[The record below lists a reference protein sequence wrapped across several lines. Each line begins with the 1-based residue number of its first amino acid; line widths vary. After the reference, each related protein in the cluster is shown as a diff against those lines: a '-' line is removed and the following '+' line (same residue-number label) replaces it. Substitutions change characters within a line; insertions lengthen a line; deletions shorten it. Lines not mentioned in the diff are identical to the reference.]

1 MHTGYPV
8 SLMTRFFAD
17 PHFIVALLLG
27 PCVWAVLYFLQLGA
41 AASSLDLILLITVC
55 LIYPVL
61 EELAFRGFIQ
71 SWLLDAVQ
79 FAKKQMGGISIAN
92 IITSVLFAAAHLFSQ
107 HPLWAA
113 SVFLPS
119 LVFGYFRERHD
130 SVVPSIILHCWYNT
144 GFFLIL
150 K

>member
-1 MHTGYPV
+1 MRSAYPV
-8 SLMTRFFAD
+8 KLMKRFFTD
-17 PHFIVALLLG
+17 SHFLVALVLG
-27 PCVWAVLYFLQLGA
+27 PCVWALLFLLQLNT
-41 AASSLDLILLITVC
+41 ASSIDIVLLITVC

-71 SWLLDAVQ
+71 SWLLDAIQ
-79 FAKKQMGGISIAN
+79 FAKKRFGGISVAN
-92 IITSVLFAAAHLFSQ
+92 IVTSIVFAAAHLYSQ

-113 SVFLPS
+113 SVFFPS

-130 SVVPSIILHCWYNT
+130 SVIPSIVLHCWYNT